1 MQCYHI
7 VSRLDHVHF
16 LGFRQ
21 RFGNHRVC
29 ALERRS
35 ENWHDAAICQHLSQR
50 WLTCCDGQNWAGRSI
65 LGNHSCR
72 VSGFCQSDNEFAISI
87 NDCLHCR
94 RANRLDR
101 AHDVR
106 FQSCYSDFQ
115 IQCLV
120 VHHPLSH
127 LANVT
132 HGCNCLFRELATGSL
147 AGEHHNIRAIQNCV
161 QDIRCFSTSRSR
173 SALHGIQHLGG
184 GHHEFTFD
192 VAFADDHLLHQTHLF
207 NVNFH
212 AHVTTSNHDT
222 ISSIDDLIDVVDA
235 LLILNLRD
243 NLDAAPAHA
252 QSLADQL
259 DVLSILYKASR
270 NEIDCLWNTKL
281 QQVLF
286 VFLLQHRQV
295 NLHARKIH
303 VFLLANGDVIHDLCD
318 YVIASTAFDL

>member
-1 MQCYHI
+1 MECYNI
-7 VSRLDHVHF
+7 VSRLHHVGF
-16 LGFRQ
+16 LGFHQ
-21 RFGNHRVC
+21 GFGDHRVC
-29 ALERRS
+29 ALKRCC
-35 ENWHDAAICQHLSQR
+35 ENWHDSSICQHLSQC
-50 WLTCCDGQNWAGRSI
+50 WLACCNGQDRAGWSVLRNDASGVPSFSQ
-65 LGNHSCR
+65 GND
-72 VSGFCQSDNEFAISI
+72 QLAIRI
-87 NDCLHCR
+87 YARLHGGGTH
-94 RANRLDR
+94 RLDWT
-101 AHDVR
+101 HDIQG
-106 FQSCYSDFQ
+106 QSLRSDAKVES
-115 IQCLV
+115 LV

-147 AGEHHNIRAIQNCV
+147 AGEHHNIRAIQNGV
-161 QDIRCFSTSRSR
+161 QDIRCFSTSWSR

-222 ISSIDDLIDVVDA
+222 ISSIDDFIDVVDA

-252 QSLADQL
+252 QRLADQL

-286 VFLLQHRQV
+286 VFVLQDRQV

-303 VFLLANGDVIHDLCD
+303 VFLLAHGDVIHDLCNH
-318 YVIASTAFDL
+318 VIASTAFDL